1 MSPAPILVLGIG
13 NELLGDDGMGITAAR
28 RLAPLLPPEVDVLD
42 GGTLGLLLTPLIAG
56 RDAVLVLDAVA
67 PSHGEPGSVVLL
79 QDAEVRR
86 DHGMRAT
93 AHDVSLVDALSAA
106 ELTGRTPHRLALAGM
121 VPASLACGVGLSP
134 TVQGRLPK
142 LVRLAC
148 DVLRSW
154 GVPARDG

>member
-1 MSPAPILVLGIG
+1 MSLAPILVLGIG
-13 NELLGDDGMGITAAR
+13 NELLGDDGTGIAAAR
-28 RLAPLLPPEVDVLD
+28 RLAPLLPPEVDLLD

-79 QDAEVRR
+79 RDAEVRR
-86 DHGMRAT
+86 GHGMRAT
-93 AHDVSLVDALSAA
+93 AHDVRLVDALSAA
-106 ELTGRTPHRLALAGM
+106 ELTGRAPHRFALAGM